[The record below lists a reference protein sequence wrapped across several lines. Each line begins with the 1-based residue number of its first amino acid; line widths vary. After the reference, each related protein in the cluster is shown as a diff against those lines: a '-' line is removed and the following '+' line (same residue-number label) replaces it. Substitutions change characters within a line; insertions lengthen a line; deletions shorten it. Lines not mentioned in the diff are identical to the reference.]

1 MDTAPIPPRSPKV
14 SQNRSALEKTV
25 QRLMLCRYAVQEAH
39 YEVEDP
45 IDSEE
50 KADLL
55 LAVEDLAYEV
65 MDLLRTAK
73 FFAWGTEVDL
83 DHQEE

>member
-1 MDTAPIPPRSPKV
+1 
-14 SQNRSALEKTV
+14 
-25 QRLMLCRYAVQEAH
+25 
-39 YEVEDP
+39 
-45 IDSEE
+45 
-50 KADLL
+50 
-55 LAVEDLAYEV
+55 LAYEV